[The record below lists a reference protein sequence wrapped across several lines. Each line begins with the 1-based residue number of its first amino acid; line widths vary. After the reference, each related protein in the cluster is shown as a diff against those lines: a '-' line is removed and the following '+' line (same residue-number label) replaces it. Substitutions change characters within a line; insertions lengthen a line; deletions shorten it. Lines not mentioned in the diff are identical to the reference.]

1 MICLV
6 SAFASLDSIPVVIT
20 SSTVGLEICI
30 ITAGIEKYKSIIKEK
45 KKKHNKIILLAKS
58 NLNSIE
64 VLVSK
69 VLTDSSISHD

>member
-6 SAFASLDSIPVVIT
+6 SAFAYLDSIPVVIT
-20 SSTVGLEICI
+20 SSTVGLKICI